1 MELADFQ
8 KMEQIRARA
17 EADVADKDTAES
29 LKPYYRQFCKR
40 PCFNDEYL
48 PSFNLPGVH
57 LIDTDGVGVERFTQ
71 AGLVANGQE
80 FELDCVIRNW
90 LRGRHRLYPSLGV

>member
-1 MELADFQ
+1 MGRLSPAEIAEKMELADFQ

-48 PSFNLPGVH
+48 PSFN
-57 LIDTDGVGVERFTQ
+57 
-71 AGLVANGQE
+71 
-80 FELDCVIRNW
+80 
-90 LRGRHRLYPSLGV
+90 YPVCT